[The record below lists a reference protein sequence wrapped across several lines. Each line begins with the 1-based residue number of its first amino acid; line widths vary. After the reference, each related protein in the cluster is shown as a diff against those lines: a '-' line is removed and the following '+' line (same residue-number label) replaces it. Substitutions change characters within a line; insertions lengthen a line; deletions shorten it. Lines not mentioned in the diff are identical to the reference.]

1 MSLEGALRVKL
12 MQEFKALLPMLIRD
26 IVREELDKRE
36 AAKGRAVT
44 VDREAAPEVT
54 VVPPEPVKRTPPRK
68 EGSG

>member
-12 MQEFKALLPMLIRD
+12 MQEFKALLPMMVRD

-36 AAKGRAVT
+36 AAKGRPVT

-54 VVPPEPVKRTPPRK
+54 VVPPEPVKRTPTRK